1 MNAQQPYVP
10 VRRLLALL
18 AGFWLLIATAEAETV
33 LNQGLMSSAIFR
45 KMRAV
50 QAQIHAGQYADA
62 LTQLGYL
69 QGVAGSNYET
79 AAVRELT
86 ADLYIARGDYSSAL
100 ANLAPVVQQ
109 TVLPPTEQRAA
120 QLTLAKLYVSNG
132 QYQEG
137 LDMLRTWLNGV
148 ENPPPDVLIT
158 MAQAYAQTG
167 QCRQATP
174 YAKRAID
181 ASPEAP
187 QEWYQLWVAC
197 LYDTRDYTDAAD
209 ALQALLSRF
218 PDQTQYWQ
226 QLGEAYAQMG
236 DLSRAVGVYSLM
248 RRQGLIRQPQDYL
261 NLASLYLQNSEPFQA
276 AQVLQEGLQANVLPA
291 TEANYDL
298 LASAWIAAAETDR
311 AVAALT
317 EASKTAKDGEPYLA
331 QAQLYLS
338 RQDWGSAIDTA
349 KKALAKGSLRRPGRA
364 WLLQAIADI
373 QSLHFDDATAA
384 LREAVKYDDS
394 RAQAELW
401 QQYLSKRNGVS

>member
-167 QCRQATP
+167 QCRQAAP

-401 QQYLSKRNGVS
+401 QQYLSRRNGVS